1 MKVREVPRASTHPIG
16 YRRAYLYSRRVVAQ
30 LVPETRFIRSGNVD
44 LAYQV
49 VGDGPLDLVLMIGW
63 VSHLEVIW
71 ELPEVRHFIERLAGM
86 GRVALFDKRG
96 TGLSD
101 RSPIGSMEEMVP
113 DVLAVMDATAMKR
126 AVLVGWSD
134 AAAISLMTAAEHP
147 DRVQALVLGEV
158 LATGVPD
165 ADHPWGVDPAA
176 MEMLVQ
182 SLELGSWG
190 QGVMLSLLAPSLS
203 GDERILAWFRRLERM
218 SATPSIA
225 ADLLRRTLS
234 TDVRPLLPRIET
246 PALLVHRTDAELIPS
261 EAMQWLA
268 NALPNGRYAGVPGDQ
283 ITGYLGDVDAL
294 MDEVEEFLHGTRL
307 GSFASSRVVTVLFT
321 DVVGSTE
328 RVSEVGDRHW
338 RQLLESHREEARLF
352 LTRWGGREVGVA
364 GDGLFAVFD
373 VPTPAIRCALAMCA
387 SSESGGLDIRAGIH
401 TGEVEVEGND
411 FIGLAVHMGS
421 RVMSLA
427 GAGEVLVSQTVRD
440 LVMGSGIAMTSRG
453 RHELKG
459 IPGTWEIL
467 AVAG

>member
-1 MKVREVPRASTHPIG
+1 
-16 YRRAYLYSRRVVAQ
+16 LAQ
-30 LVPETRFIRSGNVD
+30 LVPDTRFTRSGNVD

-49 VGDGPLDLVLMIGW
+49 VGDGSLDIVLMIGW

-113 DVLAVMDATAMKR
+113 DVLAVMDATGMER

-134 AAAISLMTAAEHP
+134 AAAISLMCAAAHP
-147 DRVQALVLGEV
+147 DRVQALVLGEM
-158 LATGVPD
+158 LATGTPD
-165 ADHPWGVDPAA
+165 ATHPWGVDPAA

-203 GDERILAWFRRLERM
+203 GDERILAWFRKLERM

-234 TDVRPLLPRIET
+234 TDVRPILSGIET
-246 PALLVHRTDAELIPS
+246 PALLVHRSDAELIPS

-268 NALPNGRYAGVPGDQ
+268 DALPNGRYAGVPGDQ

-294 MDEVEEFLHGTRL
+294 MDEIEEFLHGTRL
-307 GSFASSRVVTVLFT
+307 GSTASSQVITVLFT

-328 RVSEVGDRHW
+328 RVSEVGDRQWH
-338 RQLLESHREEARLF
+338 RLLESHREEARL
-352 LTRWGGREVGVA
+352 LLGRWGGREVGTS

-373 VPTPAIRCALAMCA
+373 APTPAIRCALAMCA
-387 SSESGGLDIRAGIH
+387 SSQSGGLDIRAGIH
-401 TGEVEVEGND
+401 TGEVEVDGAD
-411 FIGLAVHMGS
+411 FIGLGVHLGS

-440 LVMGSGIAMTSRG
+440 LVMGSGFDMVSRG
-453 RHELKG
+453 RHELNG
-459 IPGTWEIL
+459 VPGTWEVFG
-467 AVAG
+467 VAG

>member
-1 MKVREVPRASTHPIG
+1 
-16 YRRAYLYSRRVVAQ
+16 
-30 LVPETRFIRSGNVD
+30 
-44 LAYQV
+44 
-49 VGDGPLDLVLMIGW
+49 
-63 VSHLEVIW
+63 
-71 ELPEVRHFIERLAGM
+71 
-86 GRVALFDKRG
+86 
-96 TGLSD
+96 
-101 RSPIGSMEEMVP
+101 
-113 DVLAVMDATAMKR
+113 
-126 AVLVGWSD
+126 
-134 AAAISLMTAAEHP
+134 
-147 DRVQALVLGEV
+147 
-158 LATGVPD
+158 
-165 ADHPWGVDPAA
+165 
-176 MEMLVQ
+176 MLVQ
-182 SLELGSWG
+182 SIELGRWG
-190 QGVMLSLLAPSLS
+190 QGVMLSLLAPSLA
-203 GDERILAWFRRLERM
+203 GDERILAWFRKLERM

-234 TDVRPLLPRIET
+234 IDVRPLLARIET
-246 PALLVHRTDAELIPS
+246 PALLIHRVDAELIPS

-268 NALPNGRYAGVPGDQ
+268 GALPNGRYAGVPGDQ

-321 DVVGSTE
+321 DVVESTE

-338 RQLLESHREEARLF
+338 RQLLESHREDARLF
-352 LTRWGGREVGVA
+352 LNRWGGREVGVA

-373 VPTPAIRCALAMCA
+373 APTPAIRCALAMCA

-401 TGEVEVEGND
+401 TGEVEVEGDD

-459 IPGTWEIL
+459 IPGTWEIF
-467 AVAG
+467 AVTG